1 MTRGVHDSPVLLP
14 SSPKCQDYRHMP
26 QSQMYLPYLN
36 TMVTFQFW
44 NLQHVGTFSKGVLL
58 DQVVPVSLSLNFG
71 GYGLTYILVQL
82 TGWII
87 LSHVQLCLTSLAMPT
102 IITHMCIV
110 QQNPHTL
117 FCCWV
122 LKQALKYRRLV
133 LNF

>member
-1 MTRGVHDSPVLLP
+1 
-14 SSPKCQDYRHMP
+14 MP
-26 QSQMYLPYLN
+26 QPQMYLPYLN
-36 TMVTFQFW
+36 TVVTFQFW
-44 NLQHVGTFSKGVLL
+44 CVGTFSKSVLL
-58 DQVVPVSLSLNFG
+58 DQVVPLSLSLNFG
-71 GYGLTYILVQL
+71 GYGLIYILVQL

-87 LSHVQLCLTSLAMPT
+87 LSHIQLCLTSLAMPT